1 MREIQNL
8 GNTVQKKNKSVTGKN
23 VSSKDTVSLSYK
35 SFFCIC
41 LMFLLLPVIIFC
53 LGYLKTGFG
62 IVLSFCFA
70 GIAAISVMECQ
81 QKPDGTALSKADTM
95 IEIPVKYL
103 VIFAV
108 TAVVVSIVTGVG
120 EYVFTLQDHP
130 YRRAILK
137 DLIDY
142 KWPVIYDYST
152 QTNPEVIKIL
162 GYVSGERA
170 FSYYFVYWLPAAVI
184 GKLFGFGA
192 ANAALLI
199 WNSIGL
205 FLGFIAMCAVN
216 KRYSYAMPFL
226 YVFFAGLDV
235 IPNIVHFFTG
245 YDSWLWLEGWVP
257 GISYVADFTELANV
271 FNQIVPCFLIM
282 ALLMMAHN
290 MRSVGIIGGVLFA
303 YSPWAVFGLL
313 PIILGFALRKEMQGK
328 DIKGTLKN
336 IFTPVNIV
344 SAVLLLVLFGSYYM
358 SNSGAVSFRGFTWTF
373 YKKPALFIPAYLLFI
388 VIEVLPFVLVLYRKH
403 KKDPVFISTIITL
416 CILPFYRVSEMNDF
430 SMRGSMPGLFVL
442 CIMLSGCVSS
452 MFLPENQPKDKKSWA
467 KSAALVL
474 MLILM
479 MFPAAVNLF
488 VIAGSTITGDK
499 SNRDNIG
506 SFGNIRDPYYAKTI
520 QEQFFAPDYRNK
532 FFYRYLAKEGQVTKK

>member
-1 MREIQNL
+1 
-8 GNTVQKKNKSVTGKN
+8 
-23 VSSKDTVSLSYK
+23 
-35 SFFCIC
+35 
-41 LMFLLLPVIIFC
+41 MFLLLPVIIFC
-53 LGYLKTGFG
+53 IGYLRPLMG
-62 IVLSFCFA
+62 ITLTICFA
-70 GIAAISVMECQ
+70 GIAALSVMECLR
-81 QKPDGTALSKADTM
+81 KTDGTVLDRGGTM

-103 VIFAV
+103 VVFAI
-108 TAVVVSIVTGVG
+108 TAVLVSLITGVG

-130 YRRAILK
+130 YRRAILR

-152 QTNPEVIKIL
+152 QTNPEVIKIF
-162 GYVSGERA
+162 GIVSGERA

-184 GKLFGFGA
+184 GKLFGFGT

-205 FLGFIAMCAVN
+205 FLGFVAMCAVN
-216 KRYSYAMPFL
+216 KRFSYAMPFL

-235 IPNIVHFFTG
+235 IPNMVHFFTG
-245 YDSWLWLEGWVP
+245 YDAWLWLEGWVP

-271 FNQIVPCFLIM
+271 YNQIVPCFLIM
-282 ALLMMAHN
+282 VLLMMSN
-290 MRSVGIIGGVLFA
+290 SMRSAGIIGGLAFA

-313 PIILGFALRKEMQGK
+313 PIIVGFALRKEMQGK
-328 DIKGTLKN
+328 DLKETLKN

-373 YKKPALFIPAYLLFI
+373 YKQPVMFIPAYILFI
-388 VIEVLPFVLVLYRKH
+388 VIEVLPVTLVLFKKH
-403 KKDPVFISTIITL
+403 KKDPVFISAIITL
-416 CILPFYRVSEMNDF
+416 CIVPLYRVSEMNDF
-430 SMRGSMPGLFVL
+430 SMRGSMPGLFIL
-442 CIMLSGCVSS
+442 CIMLSGYVSS
-452 MFLPENQPKDKKSWA
+452 MFLPENQPKDRKTWA
-467 KSAALVL
+467 KNAAVIL
-474 MLILM
+474 MVILM

-499 SNRDNIG
+499 SNRENIG
-506 SFGNIRDPYYAKTI
+506 SFGNINDPYYAKTI

-532 FFYRYLAKEGQVTKK
+532 FFYRYLAKERQVTKK